1 MLIGGVTDYLK
12 YKECELLSSRLFTG
26 FFCVRR
32 AEDLLKNKQ
41 KST

>member
-26 FFCVRR
+26 SNTIYYFK
-32 AEDLLKNKQ
+32 DLKI
-41 KST
+41 